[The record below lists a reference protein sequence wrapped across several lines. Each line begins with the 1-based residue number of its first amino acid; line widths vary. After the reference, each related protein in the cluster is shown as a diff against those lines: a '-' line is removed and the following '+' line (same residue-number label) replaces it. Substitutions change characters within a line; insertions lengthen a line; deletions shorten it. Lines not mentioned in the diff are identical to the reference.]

1 MMTQIPGMTVEA
13 YSPDQ
18 LVAGLTQLVT
28 ENMVLAADAAL
39 PRGAVVGRIT
49 ASGKATLATA
59 ATTDGSQ
66 VPYGILADFYDASL
80 ADVGN
85 AAVHVKGEFN
95 ENVITLG
102 AGLTLASVH
111 DALRDGGIF
120 LKSVVPAA

>member
-1 MMTQIPGMTVEA
+1 MTQIPGMTVETYA
-13 YSPDQ
+13 PNK

-28 ENMVLAADAAL
+28 ENMVLAAGAAL

-49 ASGKATLATA
+49 VTGKATLATA
-59 ATTDGSQ
+59 AATDGSQ
-66 VPYGILADFYDASL
+66 VPYGILADYYDATL

-95 ENVITLG
+95 ENAITLG
-102 AGLTLASVH
+102 AGMTLAAVH

-120 LKSVVPAA
+120 LKPVVPAA